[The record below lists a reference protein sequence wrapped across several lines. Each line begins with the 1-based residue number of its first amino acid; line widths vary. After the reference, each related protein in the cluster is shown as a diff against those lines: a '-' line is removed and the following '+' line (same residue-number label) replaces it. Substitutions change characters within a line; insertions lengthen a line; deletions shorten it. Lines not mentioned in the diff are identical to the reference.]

1 MENVRKNKPSP
12 NNFPGT
18 DWQLLDELELSVGSS
33 MDDKIDINVW
43 LTEILSP
50 LKLHIDFFNR
60 VLSSAQEAIARAVHI
75 APMTELTYIHLL
87 IFAPAERTSNRQMWG
102 FFRIEKIGDSSVA
115 GNPSNHSIELYI
127 YLADN

>member
-1 MENVRKNKPSP
+1 MRKNKPSP

-50 LKLHIDFFNR
+50 LELQIDFFHR
-60 VLSSAQEAIARAVHI
+60 VLSSAQDAIARAVHI
-75 APMTELTYIHLL
+75 VPTTELTYIHLL
-87 IFAPAERTSNRQMWG
+87 IFVPAERTSNRQMWG

-115 GNPSNHSIELYI
+115 GNPSHHSIELYI

>member
-1 MENVRKNKPSP
+1 MRKNKPSP
-12 NNFPGT
+12 NNIPGT

-33 MDDKIDINVW
+33 MDDKIDITVW

-50 LKLHIDFFNR
+50 LELHIDFFHR
-60 VLSSAQEAIARAVHI
+60 VLSSAQDAIARAMRIVPV
-75 APMTELTYIHLL
+75 AEPTYIQFL
-87 IFAPAERTSNRQMWG
+87 IFVPQERASNRQMWG
-102 FFRIEKIGDSSVA
+102 FFRIEKIGDPSVA

>member
-1 MENVRKNKPSP
+1 VRKNKPSP

-50 LKLHIDFFNR
+50 LELHIDFFHR
-60 VLSSAQEAIARAVHI
+60 VSSSAQDAIARAMHI
-75 APMTELTYIHLL
+75 VARTELAHVHLL
-87 IFAPAERTSNRQMWG
+87 IFATKENTSKGKSWG
-102 FFRIEKIGDSSVA
+102 FFRIEKGETSTA
-115 GNPSNHSIELYI
+115 HKNRYNNLIEFYLYVEE
-127 YLADN
+127 

>member
-1 MENVRKNKPSP
+1 VEYVRKNKPSP

-43 LTEILSP
+43 LTEILGP
-50 LKLHIDFFNR
+50 LELQIDFFKR
-60 VLSSAQEAIARAVHI
+60 VLSSAQEATARAMHI
-75 APMTELTYIHLL
+75 VPMTELTYIHLF
-87 IFAPAERTSNRQMWG
+87 IFVPAERMSNSQMWG

-115 GNPSNHSIELYI
+115 GTPSNPSIELYL

>member
-1 MENVRKNKPSP
+1 VRQNQPSP
-12 NNFPGT
+12 NNLPGT
-18 DWQLLDELELSVGSS
+18 DWQLLDELELPVGSS

-50 LKLHIDFFNR
+50 LELHIDFFHR
-60 VLSSAQEAIARAVHI
+60 VSSSAQDAIARVMHI
-75 APMTELTYIHLL
+75 VAKTELAHVHLL
-87 IFAPAERTSNRQMWG
+87 IFVPAERTSNRQIWG